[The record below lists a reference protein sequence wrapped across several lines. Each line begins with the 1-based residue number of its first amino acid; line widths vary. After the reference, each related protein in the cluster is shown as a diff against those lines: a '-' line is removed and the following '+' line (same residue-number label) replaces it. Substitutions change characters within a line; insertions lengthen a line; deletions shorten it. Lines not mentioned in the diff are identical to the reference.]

1 MDYLGNSILEL
12 KSSDPAILA
21 AIAALQQE
29 VSALAQICS
38 LEAQV
43 LIPIPEFRESTAVEQ
58 PVTLSG
64 VAPNLYQSNG
74 YASVVG
80 VQLIGHESPNL
91 YRLISGNYAIGIRWE
106 RQATDTAASFHVSG
120 CATFQLLELD
130 AQVVMRM
137 TYGFPTGEYYDTFYN
152 RTRFPSRSSVA
163 PTTRPCEYHFDQDI
177 QIDFENYPDVQ
188 SVDFCVAVLENFT
201 TPQYTNTLTG
211 GWDTRYRN
219 FIRVERIQ

>member
-21 AIAALQQE
+21 AIVALQQE
-29 VSALAQICS
+29 VSALAQVCS

-43 LIPIPEFRESTAVEQ
+43 LIPIPVFQETLPVEQ

-64 VAPNLYQSNG
+64 DSTVLYQSNG

-106 RQATDTAASFHVSG
+106 RQATDTAASFHVIG

-130 AQVVMRM
+130 AQLVMRM
-137 TYGFPTGEYYDTFYN
+137 RYVFPTGEFINTYYN
-152 RTRFPSRSSVA
+152 RVRFPSRSSVA
-163 PTTRPCEYHFDQDI
+163 PDTRPCEYKIDQDI

-188 SVDFCVAVLENFT
+188 YVDFCVVVLENFV

-211 GWDTRYRN
+211 GWNTHYRN